1 MESRKC
7 QSHNFCL
14 TVLSLW
20 VLMNRSWKCRNAEFQ
35 YKMYLTNLSSKCIYI
50 YSGMGFPHTNFRACL
65 KLIWC
70 EEQYFLKNKEKCYIR
85 VGDLVTFP
93 EQTRSEVY
101 LGGGDGG
108 KCISIIDGGSGYS
121 LKMSL
126 WRGVDGD
133 SQFPYQERWGIGGN
147 DWKLGGPLHTQR

>member
-35 YKMYLTNLSSKCIYI
+35 YKITWQTWVQNAYTFIVGWVFLTLILELVLTNLMWRAIFPQEQGEVLYK
-50 YSGMGFPHTNFRACL
+50 SGRSGDISRTNTVWGLFRRRR
-65 KLIWC
+65 W
-70 EEQYFLKNKEKCYIR
+70 R
-85 VGDLVTFP
+85 
-93 EQTRSEVY
+93 
-101 LGGGDGG
+101 